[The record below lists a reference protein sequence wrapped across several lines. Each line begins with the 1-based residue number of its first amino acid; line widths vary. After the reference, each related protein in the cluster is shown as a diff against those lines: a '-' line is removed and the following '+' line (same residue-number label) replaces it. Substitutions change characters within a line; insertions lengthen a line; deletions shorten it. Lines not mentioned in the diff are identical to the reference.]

1 MPKPVSKL
9 IKRLIIVCAVAA
21 VLVLTGVAQLFH
33 ATKAPAGTGRIF
45 SLALGVVVAGLG
57 VMVWINPEIGSG
69 FLLALLMMFFV
80 VNGLWQLTTAWAF
93 RAVRGWFWLLLCG
106 LVSLVFVYLL
116 WSQWPLAGA
125 WVIGVFIGIDLL
137 LTGEQDQEALRRRL
151 NAMIDRVLQ
160 QWLQHQGRQR
170 RLLRHRLQIP
180 AHPQPLTQA
189 LALNSQIAARQLQFI
204 PQR

>member
-1 MPKPVSKL
+1 MNRASGMGHKSLMVTGVVLLVLGVLLLASP
-9 IKRLIIVCAVAA
+9 IAAGALIIKAVAA

-45 SLALGVVVAGLG
+45 SLALGAVVAGLG

-69 FLLALLMMFFV
+69 FLLALLMVFFV

-125 WVIGVFIGIDLL
+125 WVIGVFIGINLL
-137 LTGEQDQEALRRRL
+137 LTGAALVVLALAARRL
-151 NAMIDRVLQ
+151 RTSGSVDTINL
-160 QWLQHQGRQR
+160 
-170 RLLRHRLQIP
+170 
-180 AHPQPLTQA
+180 
-189 LALNSQIAARQLQFI
+189 
-204 PQR
+204 